1 MKNRPVIPFA
11 LLLVLTMV
19 GMGAAHSVH
28 VFAIVENGQIS
39 GEGSL
44 SGGNA
49 VKNGVI
55 TILADDG
62 EQVLYSGKTDQ
73 DGRFSVPMEQLDL
86 PEPINLVV
94 RLDAGPG
101 HRSQWQI
108 KAEEL
113 IEASDQ
119 NSISGT
125 KMEESAG
132 TDRMAAYPPIKNI
145 ITGVICII
153 GLGLLI
159 AWSRKKGG
167 KR

>member
-1 MKNRPVIPFA
+1 MKSRHFIPLA
-11 LLLVLTMV
+11 MLLVLAMV
-19 GMGAAHSVH
+19 GVAAAHSVH
-28 VFAIVENGQIS
+28 VFAFVENGQIS

-49 VKNGVI
+49 VKNGVV

-62 EQVLYSGKTDQ
+62 EQILYSGKTDQ
-73 DGRFSVPMEQLDL
+73 NGRFSVPIEQLDL
-86 PEPINLVV
+86 SEPGNLVV

-113 IEASDQ
+113 IEAADQ
-119 NSISGT
+119 NSVSGRVL
-125 KMEESAG
+125 EESTA
-132 TDRMAAYPPIKNI
+132 TDRMAAYPSLRNI
-145 ITGVICII
+145 LTGVIIII